1 MEKLG
6 NLFLVDLRTD
16 NAESSCSAGTAS
28 SYIRNARN
36 VVEVYP
42 FAFSGSNDTLCTE
55 DSTELLLIRKS
66 VESVS
71 DLCFCIFSCSFSAPA
86 CEDIICMVVVMMLV
100 VMVVIV
106 TAAGAVLVMFMVM
119 MFMLVVIIIVI
130 VVVVM
135 LMLVIVIIVVV
146 FMLVIVV
153 IMIVVVMMFV
163 FFLKE
168 MLEFIVKGVLLSH
181 CINELLTCELI
192 PFCSYDRSSRIE
204 LTDKLYALVDLFLR
218 KTGSMAEND
227 AACVCY
233 LVVEEFTEILLI
245 HLALLCVYNCCES
258 VEDYIVCIDVLY
270 STDNVAEFSYT
281 GRLDED
287 TVGVILFKH
296 LFESLAEITYKTAA
310 YTAGVHLSDLNA
322 CVLEESAV
330 YTDLTEF
337 IFDEDEFFVVIAFF
351 YELFDK
357 GGLSCTEEA

>member
-1 MEKLG
+1 
-6 NLFLVDLRTD
+6 
-16 NAESSCSAGTAS
+16 
-28 SYIRNARN
+28 
-36 VVEVYP
+36 
-42 FAFSGSNDTLCTE
+42 
-55 DSTELLLIRKS
+55 
-66 VESVS
+66 
-71 DLCFCIFSCSFSAPA
+71 
-86 CEDIICMVVVMMLV
+86 
-100 VMVVIV
+100 
-106 TAAGAVLVMFMVM
+106 
-119 MFMLVVIIIVI
+119 
-130 VVVVM
+130 
-135 LMLVIVIIVVV
+135 
-146 FMLVIVV
+146 
-153 IMIVVVMMFV
+153 
-163 FFLKE
+163 
-168 MLEFIVKGVLLSH
+168 MLEFIIKCILLSH

-218 KTGSMAEND
+218 KTGSMAENY

-233 LVVEEFTEILLI
+233 LVIEEFTEILLI

-296 LFESLAEITYKTAA
+296 LFESLAEITYKAAA
-310 YTAGVHLSDLNA
+310 YTAGVHLSDLDA

>member
-6 NLFLVDLRTD
+6 YLFLVDLRTD
-16 NAESSCSAGTAS
+16 NAEPSCSAGTAS

-36 VVEVYP
+36 IVEVYP

-55 DSTELLLIRKS
+55 DSTELLLIRES

-119 MFMLVVIIIVI
+119 MFMLVVIIV
-130 VVVVM
+130 
-135 LMLVIVIIVVV
+135 
-146 FMLVIVV
+146 
-153 IMIVVVMMFV
+153 IVVVMMMLML
-163 FFLKE
+163 FLKE
-168 MLEFIVKGVLLSH
+168 MLEFIIKCILLSH

-218 KTGSMAEND
+218 KPGSMAENY

-233 LVVEEFTEILLI
+233 LVIEEFTEILLI

-258 VEDYIVCIDVLY
+258 VKDYIVCIDVLY

-281 GRLDED
+281 GRFDED

-296 LFESLAEITYKTAA
+296 LFESLAEISHKAA
-310 YTAGVHLSDLNA
+310 TDTAGVHLSDLDA